1 MSEVLGLVLELVL
14 NAAGALLEA
23 WLGDFAQSDT
33 RACRIFWCIVLVL
46 LGGLI
51 WWELR

>member
-1 MSEVLGLVLELVL
+1 MSEVLELVL
-14 NAAGALLEA
+14 DLICGLLDV
-23 WLGDFAQSDT
+23 WLGDFEWPDT
-33 RACRIFWCIVLVL
+33 LASRVFWSVILVL